1 MIFFENFKWV
11 HLGVYFFITRVL
23 TLHGTVIR
31 VKGELDQI
39 REGMRLHGFLGYLEQ
54 YPESFLK
61 IFIPSDDY
69 SVSMSCILFL

>member
-1 MIFFENFKWV
+1 M